1 MIQPEPEVPYANL
14 DFSLLSEYC
23 FFLIMGWGYLI
34 VMGMKAKSKVSAD
47 LKQNLLQIILVGSLT
62 KGDLQAIYTDIR
74 FCVADLKPGFNV
86 VNDFSQCKVGHLSG
100 LGTFKRIRE
109 YLVNSG
115 VGTVIRVA
123 EKRQLVFH
131 QISKIV
137 DRSSTYKII
146 YVATSEEAQR
156 TLAGLAG
163 LFMHLPIRQQFLSK
177 IGPK

>member
-1 MIQPEPEVPYANL
+1 MRT
-14 DFSLLSEYC
+14 
-23 FFLIMGWGYLI
+23 
-34 VMGMKAKSKVSAD
+34 KSKISAD
-47 LKQNLLQIILVGSLT
+47 LKQNLLRIILVGSLT
-62 KGDLQAIYTDIR
+62 KADLQEIYTEIR

-86 VNDFSQCKVGHLSG
+86 VNDFTQCKIGHLAG

-109 YLVNSG
+109 HLVNNG

-137 DRSSTYKII
+137 DRISTYEII
-146 YVATSEEAQR
+146 YATTPEEAEK

-163 LFMHLPIRQQFLSK
+163 KDTEQVSST
-177 IGPK
+177 G